1 MSNDAVVRT
10 LLSSLR
16 TSLRKEYP
24 HLVDEVRFEF
34 GHDQDGEDA
43 VFVTVI
49 LKDRKPK
56 GDYRWGDVQPVERI
70 IRQQV
75 ASKEPSPFPY
85 VRFQL
90 KSELA
95 QTAA

>member
-1 MSNDAVVRT
+1 MSKDTVVRT

-16 TSLRKEYP
+16 TALRKKYP
-24 HLVDEVRFEF
+24 RLVDEVRFEF
-34 GHDQDGEDA
+34 GPDHDGEDA
-43 VFVTVI
+43 VFVTVV

-70 IRQQV
+70 IRQKV
-75 ASKEPSPFPY
+75 ASKEAAPFPY

-95 QTAA
+95 DAAG